1 MIRINLLP
9 VREVEE
15 ASSRRKELLLAG
27 GLIAV
32 TLAAVVSVHF
42 FQAIRINSIST
53 ELADLESALVKIR
66 QQNKDLERMEQQ
78 KKDLEDKI
86 RVVRQLTSAERRTAS
101 VHILDDLSSSTPD
114 QLWLTDFTESKGAAK
129 ISGKA
134 VDNQTIASFAH
145 NLSSSQYFQKI
156 EIRETAQE
164 VQTADANRRTA
175 VGRTRQQDSPPGVLM
190 TRFLIE
196 ASVNYLPSMTPGSS
210 AEGKGEAK
218 KPETG
223 GSKSEKS
230 PSEEAE

>member
-42 FQAIRINSIST
+42 FQALRINSVST
-53 ELADLESALVKIR
+53 ELTDLESSLVKIR
-66 QQNKDLERMEQQ
+66 QQNQQLEKTEKQ
-78 KKDLEDKI
+78 KKDLESKI

-114 QLWLTDFTESKGAAK
+114 QLWLTDFTETKGAAK

-145 NLSSSQYFQKI
+145 NLSSSRYFQKI

-164 VQTADANRRTA
+164 IQTADAARRTVA
-175 VGRTRQQDSPPGVLM
+175 GRTRPQDSPPGVSM

-196 ASVNYLPSMTPGSS
+196 TSVNYLPSVATGSS
-210 AEGKGEAK
+210 GESKEEGK

-223 GSKSEKS
+223 GGKPTKS
-230 PSEEAE
+230 PSGEAE

>member
-114 QLWLTDFTESKGAAK
+114 QLWLTDFTETKGAAK

-145 NLSSSQYFQKI
+145 NLSSSRYFQKI

-164 VQTADANRRTA
+164 VQTADADRRTA
-175 VGRTRQQDSPPGVLM
+175 VGRTRQQDSPLGVLM

-210 AEGKGEAK
+210 AEGQGRREEAGNRGEQVRK
-218 KPETG
+218 KP
-223 GSKSEKS
+223 K
-230 PSEEAE
+230 

>member
-78 KKDLEDKI
+78 KKDLEDRI

-145 NLSSSQYFQKI
+145 NLSSSRYFQKI

-164 VQTADANRRTA
+164 VQAADVGRRTA
-175 VGRTRQQDSPPGVLM
+175 AGRTRQQDSPPGVLM

-218 KPETG
+218 KPEAG